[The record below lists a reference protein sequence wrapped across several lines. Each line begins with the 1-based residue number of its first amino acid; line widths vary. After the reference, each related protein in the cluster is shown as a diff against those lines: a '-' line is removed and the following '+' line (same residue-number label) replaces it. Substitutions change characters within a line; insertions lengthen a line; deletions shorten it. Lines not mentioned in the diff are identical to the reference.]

1 MLRMD
6 YISRFPA
13 PPPDVYIDDLYYLEG
28 VSPYPRLKVHPGP
41 SLQLMVNLGPA
52 FDVSGSHAGA
62 PVATCSESW
71 WIGLWSTFY
80 TVDWREPVRL
90 YGVHFKPGG
99 VYPFLNLPAIEL
111 HNQVVALDAT
121 WGRAAAELRE
131 RLAEAPNVQAGLGVL
146 ECFLLARLTATLPD
160 VVHFALAQIARRHGG
175 LSIRALSDDL
185 GISQNHLGNQFK
197 AMVGSTPKQLARFSR
212 FAHVVLSIDPLEPV
226 DWTSVAHQAGYYD
239 LSHFDRESI
248 ALTGHNPTD
257 YLRLRRR
264 FRSEN
269 PGHAL
274 DVGPLPTD

>member
-99 VYPFLNLPAIEL
+99 VQAMTS
-111 HNQVVALDAT
+111 ASARTASAT
-121 WGRAAAELRE
+121 SSRPWSAARPRNWRA
-131 RLAEAPNVQAGLGVL
+131 
-146 ECFLLARLTATLPD
+146 
-160 VVHFALAQIARRHGG
+160 
-175 LSIRALSDDL
+175 
-185 GISQNHLGNQFK
+185 
-197 AMVGSTPKQLARFSR
+197 
-212 FAHVVLSIDPLEPV
+212 
-226 DWTSVAHQAGYYD
+226 
-239 LSHFDRESI
+239 
-248 ALTGHNPTD
+248 
-257 YLRLRRR
+257 
-264 FRSEN
+264 
-269 PGHAL
+269 
-274 DVGPLPTD
+274 